1 VLADASGPLLRCG
14 IGRVL
19 QARLFIDPQ
28 EFTVHVAEAP
38 TLADDPPGSQPE
50 DGIHGLEAPPVVGTL
65 ESLELPVAF
74 ELDTARVSLA
84 ELASMQPGYA
94 VELAVPLAQAQVR
107 LVCQGRTL
115 GQGQLIAIGD
125 QLGVRITRLEFAHD
139 AAAAR

>member
-1 VLADASGPLLRCG
+1 M
-14 IGRVL
+14 
-19 QARLFIDPQ
+19 
-28 EFTVHVAEAP
+28 
-38 TLADDPPGSQPE
+38 
-50 DGIHGLEAPPVVGTL
+50 GTL

-139 AAAAR
+139 AAPAR